1 MERSRINSHRW
12 LVGWIALVAW
22 LPSLGCQN
30 VTEERLLG
38 TWELDGADRLAKLM
52 TGGSKSK
59 PAMDG
64 ILGSV
69 LETVVNQMEAT
80 MEVEFGR
87 GGSLITRTNFG
98 GQQSEKMGT
107 WKTIRSMEQEVVIWV
122 QLGQEDPNE
131 ITVTLV
137 DQNTIKMVPP
147 NIAVLG
153 KIFTFQRVQK

>member
-12 LVGWIALVAW
+12 LVSWIAVVAW

-69 LETVVNQMEAT
+69 LETVVDQMEAT
-80 MEVEFGR
+80 MEVEFRARRKPDHSDEFRRPAIRKNGYLESHSIDGAGSGDLGPIGSR
-87 GGSLITRTNFG
+87 GS
-98 GQQSEKMGT
+98 
-107 WKTIRSMEQEVVIWV
+107 
-122 QLGQEDPNE
+122 
-131 ITVTLV
+131 
-137 DQNTIKMVPP
+137 
-147 NIAVLG
+147 
-153 KIFTFQRVQK
+153 

>member
-1 MERSRINSHRW
+1 MERSRINSRRW
-12 LVGWIALVAW
+12 LVSWIAVVAW

-52 TGGSKSK
+52 KGGSKSK

-69 LETVVNQMEAT
+69 LETVVDQMEAT

-98 GQQSEKMGT
+98 GRQSEKKGT
-107 WKTIRSMEQEVVIWV
+107 WKAIRSMEQEVVIWV

-153 KIFTFQRVQK
+153 KIFTFQQVQK

>member
-1 MERSRINSHRW
+1 
-12 LVGWIALVAW
+12 
-22 LPSLGCQN
+22 
-30 VTEERLLG
+30 
-38 TWELDGADRLAKLM
+38 
-52 TGGSKSK
+52 
-59 PAMDG
+59 MDG

-69 LETVVNQMEAT
+69 LGTVVDQMEAT

-98 GQQSEKMGT
+98 GQQSEKTGT